1 MVALQA
7 MQALHIT
14 GFGLRGVDYWAD
26 YSVLGTPFEHSAAPG
41 SQSQPVAASRSP
53 WQPKKRVRMPACVA
67 GWA

>member
-14 GFGLRGVDYWAD
+14 GFGLRGVDYWVD
-26 YSVLGTPFEHSAAPG
+26 YSVLGTPFEHSAEPG
-41 SQSQPVAASRSP
+41 SQSQPVAARG
-53 WQPKKRVRMPACVA
+53 RRGRMPACVA